1 MLVLMEKCDI
11 KTRSVQARDVAKWG
25 PYIYSLQKK
34 KLEFDTSVHGK

>member
-1 MLVLMEKCDI
+1 MLVLMEKYDI

-34 KLEFDTSVHGK
+34 LEFDTSVHGK